1 MKRCSSLQLGGKA
14 DHRPGGIIALGLAM
28 AQENLSAEQMVQKFR
43 TLAEATFKLDRRGH
57 LSLMDPL
64 AVVPKVFMF
73 TKLWTSRYRSSNLR
87 NGLIELFGE
96 SQTMFS
102 SAMTTHR
109 QRRVRVAVTCTSSGQ
124 PCIFSNYSKTIRTS
138 DQTVD
143 ANDLGT
149 NGDLEREDDPLE
161 EAKVWEA

>member
-1 MKRCSSLQLGGKA
+1 
-14 DHRPGGIIALGLAM
+14 M
-28 AQENLSAEQMVQKFR
+28 AQENLSAEQMVLKFR
-43 TLAEATFKLDRRGH
+43 TLAEATFKSDRGGH
-57 LSLMDPL
+57 LSRMDPL
-64 AVVPKVFMF
+64 VVVPKVLMF
-73 TKLWTSRYRSSNLR
+73 TKLWASRYRSTNLR

-96 SQTMFS
+96 HQTMFS
-102 SAMTTHR
+102 SAITTHR
-109 QRRVRVAVTCTSSGQ
+109 QRSVRVAVTCTSSGQ
-124 PCIFSNYSKTIRTS
+124 PCIFSNYSRTIRGS